1 MRFKPPPLRSNIGWR
16 VEFRV
21 MEVEV
26 KNMHALL
33 SACLSISVCQSLSLS
48 LSQVQVTEFENAAF
62 AVFIVLLTRTILSF
76 KLNFLVPISKV
87 RHIHLFVILPY
98 IQMEEN
104 MKRSITRDAV
114 HREFFYFRKTIF
126 SDSMEDEQETSTHDD
141 KEYTLMN
148 TDTIF
153 NGNVRQII
161 TMIFL

>member
-1 MRFKPPPLRSNIGWR
+1 
-16 VEFRV
+16 
-21 MEVEV
+21 
-26 KNMHALL
+26 
-33 SACLSISVCQSLSLS
+33 
-48 LSQVQVTEFENAAF
+48 
-62 AVFIVLLTRTILSF
+62 
-76 KLNFLVPISKV
+76 
-87 RHIHLFVILPY
+87 
-98 IQMEEN
+98 